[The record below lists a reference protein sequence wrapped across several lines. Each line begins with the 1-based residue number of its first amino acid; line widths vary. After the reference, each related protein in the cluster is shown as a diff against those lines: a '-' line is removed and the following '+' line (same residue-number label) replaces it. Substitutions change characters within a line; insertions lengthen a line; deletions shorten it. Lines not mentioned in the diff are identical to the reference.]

1 MVEIGCGPLVKEIVE
16 TDVSAKM
23 IEIAQQKAADA
34 RVPNVEF
41 QPIAVDGQEF
51 PDNSQDV
58 VLGLT
63 FCICCPT
70 TWKKRCAQR
79 TRGSN
84 WVVGVFV
91 TSTPC
96 IGDRNAILKIAMNTI
111 LPMGQFLGLFPSIAV
126 FTKIDL
132 ENSFRN
138 KGFDVEYEWQPDKK
152 DSAVFI
158 IGRKSRPRPL

>member
-1 MVEIGCGPLVKEIVE
+1 
-16 TDVSAKM
+16 
-23 IEIAQQKAADA
+23 
-34 RVPNVEF
+34 
-41 QPIAVDGQEF
+41 
-51 PDNSQDV
+51 
-58 VLGLT
+58 
-63 FCICCPT
+63 
-70 TWKKRCAQR
+70 
-79 TRGSN
+79 
-84 WVVGVFV
+84 
-91 TSTPC
+91 
-96 IGDRNAILKIAMNTI
+96 MNTI

>member
-1 MVEIGCGPLVKEIVE
+1 M
-16 TDVSAKM
+16 
-23 IEIAQQKAADA
+23 
-34 RVPNVEF
+34 
-41 QPIAVDGQEF
+41 
-51 PDNSQDV
+51 
-58 VLGLT
+58 
-63 FCICCPT
+63 
-70 TWKKRCAQR
+70 
-79 TRGSN
+79 
-84 WVVGVFV
+84 VGVFV

-152 DSAVFI
+152 D
-158 IGRKSRPRPL
+158 